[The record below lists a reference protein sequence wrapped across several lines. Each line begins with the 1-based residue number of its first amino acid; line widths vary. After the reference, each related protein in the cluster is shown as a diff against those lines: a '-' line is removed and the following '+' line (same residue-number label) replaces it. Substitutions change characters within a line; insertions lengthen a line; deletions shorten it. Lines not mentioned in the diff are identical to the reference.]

1 MNRIMN
7 RIKIGILG
15 VCAVCLGVSAGSLY
29 LISPPTI
36 VSASSCTATCPDG
49 RTLTCT
55 GDSCGAQDG
64 VGCSET
70 NGGIT
75 NYKKC

>member
-29 LISPPTI
+29 LLSPPTI
-36 VSASSCTATCPDG
+36 VSADTCTALCNDGTSVSCSGDCTATG
-49 RTLTCT
+49 
-55 GDSCGAQDG
+55 G

-70 NGGIT
+70 KDGIT
-75 NYKKC
+75 TYKKCP